1 MSTPWVVVICLA
13 VFVALGIVLSARP
26 DLLLSSPDRG
36 NRQWGRGTAWAR
48 GGRPDDDVGPTWV
61 ADFLRGG
68 DPRLGRLLDV
78 GRRGWPAATSYLAGL
93 AAATAIFQIS
103 VAAVRRASDASPSF
117 GVVVAMTT
125 YLTVVVLMAAI
136 AALLSP
142 RLVDG
147 HACAAGLVVAAV
159 LGVAQQYRA
168 ARPNASN

>member
-1 MSTPWVVVICLA
+1 LITTTRRRWLIPYG
-13 VFVALGIVLSARP
+13 VAVLSAVAFGILAE
-26 DLLLSSPDRG
+26 D
-36 NRQWGRGTAWAR
+36 
-48 GGRPDDDVGPTWV
+48 GGR
-61 ADFLRGG
+61 
-68 DPRLGRLLDV
+68 
-78 GRRGWPAATSYLAGL
+78 AAASYLAGL

-147 HACAAGLVVAAV
+147 QACAAGLVVAAL
-159 LGVAQQYRA
+159 LGIAQSYRA
-168 ARPNASN
+168 ARPDASN

>member
-1 MSTPWVVVICLA
+1 MMT
-13 VFVALGIVLSARP
+13 
-26 DLLLSSPDRG
+26 
-36 NRQWGRGTAWAR
+36 WAR
-48 GGRPDDDVGPTWV
+48 RGQLIFCAAAILGSVVFWIWADESGR
-61 ADFLRGG
+61 
-68 DPRLGRLLDV
+68 
-78 GRRGWPAATSYLAGL
+78 AATSYLAGL

-103 VAAVRRASDASPSF
+103 VAAVRRASDTSPSF

-147 HACAAGLVVAAV
+147 QACATGLVVAAV

-168 ARPNASN
+168 ARPDASN